1 MKKVR
6 IALSIILFSLIT
18 LYFLD
23 FADILPKR
31 LHGLAQIQLIPAL
44 LALNIVVLISILLV
58 TLLFGRIYCSSLCPM
73 GIFQDVADWMAKR
86 FNRKKKYP
94 HFKENKILRWS
105 IVGLVVL
112 AFLGGFQIILSLL
125 DPYSAYGR
133 MVTNIFKPAYL
144 EINNLIALV
153 SNHYNNFRF
162 YAVDIF
168 IAGVSSLVVAS
179 LTFLIIGFLSF
190 KYGRLY
196 CNTICPVGTVLGF
209 VARFS
214 VFKIKVGG
222 KNCNSCGL
230 CEMKCK
236 ASCIDAKTKEIDY
249 SRCVTCF
256 NCLDVCKRDALS
268 YQFSGLFPKK
278 GDLIL
283 EKETITLEANSL
295 DSTKRKL
302 LFAFLG
308 LAAFR
313 KAFAEKD
320 TTSKKINE
328 IFTSH
333 NVPFKRTHPIT
344 PPGSVDIKR
353 FNDSC
358 TACHLCI
365 SKCPSQVLQPAFLE
379 YGIIG
384 MMQPTMS
391 YKHGFCNYHCTLCT
405 DICPT
410 KALVAM
416 TEKEKKASQI
426 GKVHFIKENCV
437 VVTDGTNCGACSEHC
452 PTQAVSMQPY
462 KGDLSIPT
470 INYDLCIGCGGCEYI
485 CPVRPYRAIHVDG
498 NPIHLLAKVVVEK
511 AQKKIK
517 VEDFGF

>member
-6 IALSIILFSLIT
+6 IAVSLILFSLIT

-23 FADILPKR
+23 FADLLPKR
-31 LHGLAQIQLIPAL
+31 IHELARWQFIPAL
-44 LALNIVVLISILLV
+44 LAINFIAVISLLV
-58 TLLFGRIYCSSLCPM
+58 LTFLFGRIYCSSLCPM
-73 GIFQDVADWMAKR
+73 GIFQDVTDWLAKR

-105 IVGLVVL
+105 IVGLVLL
-112 AFLGGFQIILSLL
+112 ALIAGFQIIVSLL

-133 MVTNIFKPAYL
+133 IAINILRPAYL
-144 EINNLIALV
+144 GINNLMAVIG
-153 SNHYNNFRF
+153 NHYKNYRF
-162 YAVDIF
+162 YQMDIF
-168 IAGVSSLVVAS
+168 IASSAS
-179 LTFLIIGFLSF
+179 LAVALITLLSIGFLSY

-209 VARFS
+209 VAKYS

-230 CEMKCK
+230 CEMRCK

-256 NCLDVCKRDALS
+256 NCIEVCKRDALS
-268 YQFSGLFPKK
+268 YQFSGLFTKK
-278 GDLIL
+278 QTLPL
-283 EKETITLEANSL
+283 KETVPIKSETLDN
-295 DSTKRKL
+295 TRRQL
-302 LFAFLG
+302 LFASVLLG
-308 LAAFR
+308 VASFK
-313 KAFAEKD
+313 KAFAGKD
-320 TTSKKINE
+320 TTNKINE

-344 PPGSVDIKR
+344 PPGSINVRR
-353 FNDSC
+353 FNDTC

-365 SKCPSQVLQPAFLE
+365 SKCPSQVLQPAFME

-391 YKHGFCNYHCTLCT
+391 YKHGFCNYHCTVCT
-405 DICPT
+405 EICPT
-410 KALVAM
+410 KALGTI
-416 TEKEKKASQI
+416 TEKEKKSLQI

-498 NPIHLLAKVVVEK
+498 NPVHLQAKVTEDK
-511 AQKKIK
+511 EDKKIK
-517 VEDFGF
+517 VDDFGF